1 VGRFFNAQ
9 DIFVQYQRLRRNGVP
24 QNHVFE
30 RLVLLTR
37 TLSDAELVEL
47 GRMAQ
52 NWERQFTSS
61 SKEAQPPSAAA

>member
-1 VGRFFNAQ
+1 VRQFFTAQ

-24 QNHVFE
+24 QVHVFE
-30 RLVLLTR
+30 RLVMLTR

-52 NWERQFTSS
+52 HWEQ
-61 SKEAQPPSAAA
+61 QSADNSEVG